1 MSSESQSKTTQT
13 MAGAS
18 RPSFVRSVVRI
29 YDLSLGQMLWSRRT
43 VFMGLVV
50 GGPVVVALILR
61 LLVAMD
67 LMTARGVV
75 DGRPIAV
82 DGPTIFGLMIWGFYL
97 RFSVPLLGVF
107 YGTALIADEVEDK
120 TITYLFTRPLSR
132 GAVLVGKYLAY
143 LGCTGLVVLPSVM
156 LVFFLVVPLLGGSIG
171 TSFPDLVKDLA
182 LLTIGLAVYG
192 ALFALVGAFFT
203 RPLLTGLVFIFGW
216 EPIVVVV
223 PGYMK
228 RFSVSYYL
236 QGLVPHAMPQ
246 DGVVSAILRVL
257 QANEVGP
264 SVAVSLLGLGVILLG
279 GLSLATWLV
288 ERREYVLEQ

>member
-1 MSSESQSKTTQT
+1 MTTHT
-13 MAGAS
+13 GTAAVS
-18 RPSFVRSVVRI
+18 PPFLRSALRVC
-29 YDLSLGQMLWSRRT
+29 DLSLGQMLWSRRT
-43 VFMGLVV
+43 VFMALVV
-50 GGPVVVALILR
+50 GGPVVVAVLLR
-61 LLVAMD
+61 ALVAMD
-67 LMTARGVV
+67 LVTARGAINGRSVVV
-75 DGRPIAV
+75 DGPV
-82 DGPTIFGLMIWGFYL
+82 IFGLMIWGFYL

-182 LLTIGLAVYG
+182 LLVAGLAAYG
-192 ALFALVGAFFT
+192 ALFALVGAWFK

-228 RFSVSYYL
+228 RFTVSYYL

-246 DGVVSAILRVL
+246 DGVVTSILAIL
-257 QANEVGP
+257 QATDVVP
-264 SVAVSLLGLGVILLG
+264 SAATSLMGLGVILLG